1 MELEFSVSDSTYLY
15 RAGPSI
21 VFLRIPQ
28 GSAIITTQTQEGKSI
43 CRQNSHQCRFSC
55 KMNSVW
61 LFSWVRLPNKFM
73 NSADVSTYFVQCIF
87 DHTIDS
93 CVYSLQ
99 YCCAESGINGQ
110 LVISLTLMISVPTL

>member
-73 NSADVSTYFVQCIF
+73 NSAHILCNAYLTTPLIPVFTRCSIAVQSQVLVS
-87 DHTIDS
+87 
-93 CVYSLQ
+93 
-99 YCCAESGINGQ
+99 INGQ